1 MRLQNNG
8 FLNASL
14 QNVFSDPR
22 GPAKSGSRAQQ
33 YTARTSHNSTAGALA
48 FTESG
53 RAAITR
59 DGERKERRPRTSPHD
74 ARLSLGDPHN
84 YRQTYDV
91 QSLLQLPCALHAV
104 PHLFW
109 GRRRNRAVLVEYC
122 RRFWRCFRRWDRPH
136 PTL

>member
-1 MRLQNNG
+1 MAFLKHGAPQPFMRLQNNG

-84 YRQTYDV
+84 YDRLMTSNRCYSCRVHCMQYLTCFGVDGEIGL
-91 QSLLQLPCALHAV
+91 SL
-104 PHLFW
+104 
-109 GRRRNRAVLVEYC
+109 
-122 RRFWRCFRRWDRPH
+122 
-136 PTL
+136 